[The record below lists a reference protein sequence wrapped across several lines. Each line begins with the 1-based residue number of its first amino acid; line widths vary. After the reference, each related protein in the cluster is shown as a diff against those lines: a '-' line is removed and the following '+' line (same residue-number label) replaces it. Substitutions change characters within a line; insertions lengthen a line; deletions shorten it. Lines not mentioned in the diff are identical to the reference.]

1 MILYYQLAITAALLV
16 FFGIAIRN
24 LFLFP
29 KIKKSIANTNIR
41 TFPKVS
47 IMVPARNEEKS
58 IQACVESLLFL
69 DYPDFEV
76 IVLNDNSTDATGSIL
91 ESIANRFPEK
101 LTVINGTPL
110 PQGWVGKPWA
120 CHQLSQYA
128 KGQLLLF
135 TDADTVHSPESLRAV
150 VEYFMTAEV
159 DFVSM
164 IPYEKMDTWGE
175 ATIIP
180 MIHFLYFAYLPND
193 WIAKKPSVSVSAANG
208 QYMFFKSEVYRAIGG
223 HTAVKNNVVE
233 DVFLAKT
240 VKRAGYRTGL
250 VNGSEIVTCKMYWNF
265 KETFEGFSKNFYPGM
280 SYNPVTM
287 IAFLSHF
294 FLLYVAPV
302 FFVLFAIVTQ
312 NLNIELLWIPIAQ
325 VGIITIIR
333 TMITFSFSMPLYQLW
348 LHPLSAALA
357 IGIGIN
363 SVRWSRSKI
372 EWKGRSYTKEE
383 TI

>member
-1 MILYYQLAITAALLV
+1 MILYYQLAITAALLI

-29 KIKKSIANTNIR
+29 KIKKSNTNTNIR

-58 IQACVESLLFL
+58 IQACVESLLSM

-91 ESIANRFPEK
+91 ESIVERYPEK

-120 CHQLSQYA
+120 CHQLSQHA
-128 KGQLLLF
+128 KGELLLF
-135 TDADTVHSPESLRAV
+135 TDADTVHSSESLRAV
-150 VEYFMTAEV
+150 VEYFLTEKV

-180 MIHFLYFAYLPND
+180 MIHYLYFAYLPND

-233 DVFLAKT
+233 DVFLART
-240 VKRAGYRTGL
+240 VKKEGYITGL
-250 VNGSEIVTCKMYWNF
+250 INGSEIVTCKMYWNF

-280 SYNPVTM
+280 SYRPFAMFTS
-287 IAFLSHF
+287 ITHF
-294 FLLYVAPV
+294 FLLYIAPV
-302 FFVLFAIVTQ
+302 IFLIFALVTQ
-312 NLNIELLWIPIAQ
+312 NFSFELFWLPLLHYTIFTTIR
-325 VGIITIIR
+325 GIITY
-333 TMITFSFSMPLYQLW
+333 SFSMPIYQMF
-348 LHPLSAALA
+348 LHPLCAALA

-372 EWKGRSYTKEE
+372 QWKGRSYSKEE

>member
-16 FFGIAIRN
+16 FLGIAIRN

-29 KIKKSIANTNIR
+29 KIKKSKWNTNIR

-58 IQACVESLLFL
+58 IQACVESLLSL

-120 CHQLSQYA
+120 CHQLSKQA
-128 KGQLLLF
+128 TGELFLF

-150 VEYFMTAEV
+150 VEYFLTEKV

-240 VKRAGYRTGL
+240 VKRAGYKTGL
-250 VNGSEIVTCKMYWNF
+250 VNGSDIVTCKMYWNF
-265 KETFEGFSKNFYPGM
+265 KETFEGFSKNFYAGM
-280 SYNPVTM
+280 SYKLSTM

-302 FFVLFAIVTQ
+302 FFVLFAAVTQ
-312 NLNIELLWIPIAQ
+312 NTSIELFWIPLTQ
-325 VGIITIIR
+325 VGLITTIR
-333 TMITFSFSMPLYQLW
+333 AMITFSFSMPLYQLW
-348 LHPLSAALA
+348 LHPLSAAIA
-357 IGIGIN
+357 IAIGIN

-372 EWKGRSYTKEE
+372 QWKGRSYTKEE

>member
-24 LFLFP
+24 IFLFP
-29 KIKKSIANTNIR
+29 KIKKSNRNTNIR

-58 IQACVESLLFL
+58 IQACVESLLSL

-76 IVLNDNSTDATGSIL
+76 IVLNDNSTDTTGSIL

-120 CHQLSQYA
+120 CHQLSNHA
-128 KGQLLLF
+128 NGELFLF

-150 VEYFMTAEV
+150 VEFFLTEKV

-233 DVFLAKT
+233 DVFLAKA
-240 VKRAGYRTGL
+240 VKRAGYKTGL
-250 VNGSEIVTCKMYWNF
+250 VNGSDIVTCKMYWNF

-280 SYNPVTM
+280 SYKLSTM

-294 FLLYVAPV
+294 FLLYVVPV
-302 FFVLFAIVTQ
+302 FFVLFAAVTQ
-312 NLNIELLWIPIAQ
+312 NTSIEFLWIPLAQ
-325 VGIITIIR
+325 VGLITIIR
-333 TMITFSFSMPLYQLW
+333 AMITFSFSMPLYQLW
-348 LHPLSAALA
+348 LHPLSAAIA
-357 IGIGIN
+357 IAIGIN

-372 EWKGRSYTKEE
+372 QWKGRSYTKQE